1 VVGCGVG
8 VWAAPSPGKKN
19 IYLSLDQAHE
29 QLNANVKGDGGVIGL
44 TPNDTALHRWIVA
57 GPDVARLLS
66 EFEGD
71 SILTHDSYLHHEQQQ
86 PATQHIFVND
96 VRKLVSSLQRFG
108 NPFED
113 QHDLVV
119 LNSRRIVAAEVA
131 DCAGKLYDIG
141 NSSMI

>member
-1 VVGCGVG
+1 VPVIAVRWWGAGDGLGRGC
-8 VWAAPSPGKKN
+8 SPLPRKKK
-19 IYLSLDQAHE
+19 SLDQAHE

-44 TPNDTALHRWIVA
+44 TQNDTVLHRWIVA

-86 PATQHIFVND
+86 PATQQIFVND

-119 LNSRRIVAAEVA
+119 LNSRRIV
-131 DCAGKLYDIG
+131 L
-141 NSSMI
+141 SSRSCRLCG